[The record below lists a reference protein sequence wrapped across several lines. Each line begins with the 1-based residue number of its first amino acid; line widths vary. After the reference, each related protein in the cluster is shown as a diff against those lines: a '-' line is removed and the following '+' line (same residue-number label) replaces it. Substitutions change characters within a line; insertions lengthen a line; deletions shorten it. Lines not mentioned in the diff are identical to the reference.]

1 MKSCLG
7 MLLILSTFVLVVGG
21 GAAIWYLSY
30 SAEFSRK
37 DAVLPPKAAPASRI
51 R

>member
-7 MLLILSTFVLVVGG
+7 MLLSLIVLISVIAA
-21 GAAIWYLSY
+21 GAGIWYLSA

-37 DAVLPPKAAPASRI
+37 EAPAR
-51 R
+51 

>member
-7 MLLILSTFVLVVGG
+7 LLIAMLILVAVLAA
-21 GAAIWYLSY
+21 GAGIWYLSA

-37 DAVLPPKAAPASRI
+37 DQPAPTTPH
-51 R
+51 